1 MDRYLRSPE
10 AYYIKKGVEEKE
22 YFLQKYVHHLKIR
35 GLNTPKP
42 VLYDKKKKTMVMAK
56 IHGMSVSDIYGDDAN
71 EVPPHVFR
79 EIQKIMIRLKQ
90 CEILYPDFTGYNF
103 IIDNNHKFWV
113 IDFEHASFCTD
124 IDDPFVLSI
133 CDGETRWNEEFM

>member
-1 MDRYLRSPE
+1 
-10 AYYIKKGVEEKE
+10 
-22 YFLQKYVHHLKIR
+22 
-35 GLNTPKP
+35 
-42 VLYDKKKKTMVMAK
+42 
-56 IHGMSVSDIYGDDAN
+56 MSVSDIYGDHVN
-71 EVPPHVFR
+71 NVPPHVFK
-79 EIQKIMIRLKQ
+79 EIRKIMIKLKQ

-113 IDFEHASFCTD
+113 IDFEHASFWTD